1 MPKNIIKLKYFYN
14 EEGAFTICTEDES
27 VIIGYVEDE
36 DLAKLIAAAPETAKQ
51 RDELLK
57 ACKAALEVSTSMG
70 DKYPYDVSIQLT
82 NAIFKATVK

>member
-1 MPKNIIKLKYFYN
+1 MPKDKIKLKYFAN
-14 EEGAFTICTEDES
+14 EKGDITICTEDES

-36 DLAKLIAAAPETAKQ
+36 DLAKLITAAPE
-51 RDELLK
+51 LLES
-57 ACKAALEVSTSMG
+57 CKAALGVSTSMG